1 MHKIYE
7 IVKPS
12 IYGLKL
18 VGIDGKEIDLSQFQG
33 RKIIIVNV
41 ASKCGYTS
49 QYKQLQELYENFQD
63 KLAIIGIPSN
73 DFGGQ
78 EPGTHQEIMAFCSTK
93 YEVSFLLSEKMTIK
107 SPYTHPLYEWLT
119 KKSLNGVMN
128 STVKW
133 NFHKYLIDENG
144 QFVTTYPSSVSP
156 IDEAI
161 LDWVQQ

>member
-1 MHKIYE
+1 MN
-7 IVKPS
+7 PS

-18 VGIDGKEIDLSQFQG
+18 LGIDGNEINFSQFKG
-33 RKIIIVNV
+33 KKIMIVNV
-41 ASKCGYTS
+41 ASRCGYTP
-49 QYKQLQELYENFQD
+49 QYKQLQELYEHFQD
-63 KLAIIGIPSN
+63 KLVIIGIPSN

-93 YEVSFLLSEKMTIK
+93 YGVSFLLSEKVAIK
-107 SPYTHPLYEWLT
+107 APHTHSLYEWLT
-119 KKSLNGVMN
+119 KKSLNGVMD

-156 IDEAI
+156 IDEVI
-161 LDWVQQ
+161 LEWVQQ

>member
-1 MHKIYE
+1 MKS
-7 IVKPS
+7 S

-18 VGIDGKEIDLSQFQG
+18 AGIDETEIDLAQFQG
-33 RKIIIVNV
+33 KKMIIVNV

-49 QYKQLQELYENFQD
+49 QYKQLQELHKHFQD
-63 KLAIIGIPSN
+63 KLTIIGTPSN

-93 YEVSFLLSEKMTIK
+93 YEVSFLLSEKIAIK
-107 SPYTHPLYEWLT
+107 PPHTHPLYEWLT
-119 KKSLNGVMN
+119 KKSLNGVMD

-144 QFVTTYPSSVSP
+144 QLVTTYPSSVSP

-161 LDWVQQ
+161 LEWLQQ